1 MRGAGEVSGGRIL
14 VRAAGQSDAD
24 ALEAIL
30 RDTFESTWRPNVSA
44 PAGEAF
50 LAEDRPARYVARNG
64 LDFHVAEREGEVVG
78 LVHWRDDFVH
88 ALHVRS
94 DHARSGVGARLMD
107 LAEAEVAR
115 VGFGALRLETDTFN
129 LAAQAF
135 YSTRGYREAARY
147 ADQQWNSGLTTL
159 LLVKGLI

>member
-1 MRGAGEVSGGRIL
+1 MRRAGEVSGGRIL
-14 VRAAGQSDAD
+14 VRAAGQSDAA

-44 PAGEAF
+44 TAGEAF
-50 LAEDRPARYVARNG
+50 LAEDRPARYVAQSG

-115 VGFGALRLETDTFN
+115 VGFAALRLETDTFN

-135 YSTRGYREAARY
+135 YSTRDYHEAARY